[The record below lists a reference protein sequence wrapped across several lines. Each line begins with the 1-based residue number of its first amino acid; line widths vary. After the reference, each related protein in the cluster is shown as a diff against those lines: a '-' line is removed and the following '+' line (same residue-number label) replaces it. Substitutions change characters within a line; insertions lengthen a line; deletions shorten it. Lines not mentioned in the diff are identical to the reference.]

1 MERVDLMADNPK
13 PEAIFNEILPF
24 LAEHRPDILHECKVG
39 MNYEEL
45 MEHIAKQLKY
55 ENWVEPSW
63 HEVQGLIFAIKRG

>member
-13 PEAIFNEILPF
+13 PEAVFNAILPF
-24 LAEHRPDILHECKVG
+24 L
-39 MNYEEL
+39 NYEEL

-55 ENWVEPSW
+55 ENCVEPSW